1 MRKNF
6 KYRGVDQGLLFD
18 PKYDYCGLDNTCN
31 NCDPGRLVKRPARAG
46 YDPIIYYGPI
56 ASGNQV
62 VEHGCTGD
70 KLALEL
76 GILCFEME
84 AAGLMDDFQCLV
96 IRGTCD
102 YSGSYKNKQWQEYAA
117 TTAAAY
123 AKGLLSVVH
132 ASQVMDTSPARS
144 DSKLAVQGINR
155 FVFYLTSDCR

>member
-102 YSGSYKNKQWQEYAA
+102 YSGSYKNKQWQNMQLQRRPPMP
-117 TTAAAY
+117 
-123 AKGLLSVVH
+123 KDFSLSSTQVRLWTHHQH
-132 ASQVMDTSPARS
+132 AQTVSWL
-144 DSKLAVQGINR
+144 SKASTNSCFI
-155 FVFYLTSDCR
+155 